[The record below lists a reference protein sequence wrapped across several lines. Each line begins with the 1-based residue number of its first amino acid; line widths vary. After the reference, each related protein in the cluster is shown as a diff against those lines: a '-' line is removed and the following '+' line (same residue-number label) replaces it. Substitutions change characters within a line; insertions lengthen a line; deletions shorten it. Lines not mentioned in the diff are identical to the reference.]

1 MTGSRQ
7 GATTSGKAG
16 GDRRPSAHPL
26 SGADPLT
33 LLSVLAQAGG
43 PGWNGLLRTLGAL
56 GASLGRLPLSLTEAV
71 VTPLLRRGRPLA
83 QPPLFLLGHWR
94 SGTTH
99 LSNVLGKAGLGI
111 VDPVSVGLPWDTLLL
126 GRWLRP
132 LLVRMLPKGRFI
144 DEVAVNADSPQEDE
158 TAVANMTALSYFHAI
173 YFPRAFE
180 RFYRRGLFLDGA
192 SPALVRQW
200 ERRLDRFLWKLERLQ
215 PGRTL
220 LVKNPVYTARVAQ
233 LARLYPGARFLHIV
247 RNPHEVFASTRSF
260 FPRMFE
266 ALALQPWDGVEVERV
281 VLETYPRLM
290 EPLLADSAALA
301 PGQFAETS
309 FEAFERQPLLE
320 LERLW
325 AELRLPDFAR
335 AREPMAAYLGSIQS
349 YTRAARRFPARDI
362 ELVERHWR
370 RYLDHWGYGRPES
383 Q

>member
-1 MTGSRQ
+1 MNRR
-7 GATTSGKAG
+7 AG
-16 GDRRPSAHPL
+16 GEGGTAGDRRPLAHPL
-26 SGADPLT
+26 AGADPLT
-33 LLSVLAQAGG
+33 LVSVLLQAGG
-43 PGWNGLLRTLGAL
+43 ASRAGWGRAAGAL
-56 GASLGRLPLSLTEAV
+56 AASLARAPMSLAEAA

-83 QPPLFLLGHWR
+83 LPPLFLLGHWR

-99 LSNVLGKAGLGI
+99 LSNVLGKAGFGI

-132 LLVRMLPKGRFI
+132 LLVRALPKGRFI
-144 DEVAVNADSPQEDE
+144 DQVAVNPDSPQEDE
-158 TAVANMTALSYFHAI
+158 TAVANMTLLSYFHAI

-180 RFYRRGLFLDGA
+180 RFYRRGLFLEGA
-192 SPALVRQW
+192 TPALVRQW

-215 PGRTL
+215 PGRPL

-260 FPRMFE
+260 FPKMFE
-266 ALALQPWDGVEVERV
+266 ALALQPWDRVEVERV
-281 VLETYPRLM
+281 VLESYPRLM
-290 EPLLADSAALA
+290 EPLLAESAALP
-301 PGQFAETS
+301 PGRFAETS
-309 FEAFERQPLLE
+309 FEAFERQPLVE

-325 AELRLPDFAR
+325 HELALPDFEASR
-335 AREPMAAYLGSIQS
+335 PRMADYLGGVRS

-383 Q
+383 A

>member
-1 MTGSRQ
+1 MSERTRGEE
-7 GATTSGKAG
+7 GTA
-16 GDRRPSAHPL
+16 GDRRPLAHPL
-26 SGADPLT
+26 AGADPLT
-33 LLSVLAQAGG
+33 LLAVLWQAGG
-43 PGWNGLLRTLGAL
+43 ASRAGWGRAAGAL
-56 GASLGRLPLSLTEAV
+56 AASLARAPMSLAEAA

-83 QPPLFLLGHWR
+83 LPPLFLLGHWR

-99 LSNVLGKAGLGI
+99 LSNVLGKAGFAI

-132 LLVRMLPKGRFI
+132 LLVRALPKGRFI
-144 DEVAVNADSPQEDE
+144 DQVAVNPDSPQEDE
-158 TAVANMTALSYFHAI
+158 TAVANMTLLSYFHAI

-180 RFYRRGLFLDGA
+180 RFYRRGLFLEGA
-192 SPALVRQW
+192 RPALVRQW
-200 ERRLDRFLWKLERLQ
+200 ELRLDRFLWKLERLQ

-260 FPRMFE
+260 FPKMFE
-266 ALALQPWDGVEVERV
+266 ALALQPWDRVEVERV
-281 VLETYPRLM
+281 VLESYPRLM
-290 EPLLADSAALA
+290 EPLLAESAALP
-301 PGQFAETS
+301 PGRFAETS
-309 FEAFERQPLLE
+309 FEAFERQPLVE
-320 LERLW
+320 LERVW
-325 AELRLPDFAR
+325 HELALPDFEASR
-335 AREPMAAYLGSIQS
+335 PRMADYLGGVRS

-383 Q
+383 A